1 MLKFTYRKTVKERVT
16 AKCAR
21 HPRFNPEKEGRNGI
35 KGGCSTCWQLFDL
48 HQARLRLDAAIHE
61 FERKA
66 LPWVALVKKRKDDT
80 RPEVVHATAHQLSA
94 SE

>member
-1 MLKFTYRKTVKERVT
+1 MLKFSYRKTIKERIT

-35 KGGCSTCWQLFDL
+35 KGGCGTCWTLFDL
-48 HQARLRLDAAIHE
+48 HQARLRLDAAIRE

-66 LPWVALVKKRKDDT
+66 APWGVIAKRRK
-80 RPEVVHATAHQLSA
+80 PEVHADTPAVEA
-94 SE
+94 AP